1 MARLIHALSVPRR
14 CAPER
19 SEERCADYEGRIADM
34 GSALQH
40 AMGTLQ
46 PESLDALSA
55 LQRGL
60 TDAAPDASATRGAEV
75 VRDAQRLLLERS

>member
-1 MARLIHALSVPRR
+1 
-14 CAPER
+14 
-19 SEERCADYEGRIADM
+19 M

-60 TDAAPDASATRGAEV
+60 TDATLDASATRGAEV
-75 VRDAQRLLLERS
+75 VRDAQRLLLES